1 MALDLYNPWIAVA
14 ALALALGT
22 TGLLAKC
29 QSLPTDRE
37 RHTAIDGLRGFLA
50 FFVFLH
56 HGSIWFV
63 QLHQHTW
70 TTPTSNLYRHFG
82 DSSVALFFMITA
94 FLFTGK
100 ILDSQHRPIDWVRLY
115 VARVMRL
122 FPLYA
127 VAVAILWLMAWA
139 LTDWTLRVSTRQLW
153 TEVLNW
159 LIFTVPRGESV
170 NSLPHANRLMA
181 GVTWSL
187 PYEWWFYL
195 GLPALAFLLRKQN
208 PSRGWLLFGFL
219 NVLLFKAV
227 WHLDLRLLPFLGG
240 VLAAYAVRNET
251 ICRFSRLRWTGLI
264 VLLCL
269 GLAVKWTP
277 TAYTPPALVLLST
290 AFILMACGND
300 LFGIL
305 SAAPSRILGE
315 MAYSLYLLHGLLLSF
330 VFHWLVGWSE
340 MARWSEAEHWTLVVG
355 LSVPLILL
363 SYAAS
368 RWIEKPAQQATPA
381 VVAWIRRKAPAP
393 AAMTKPLTAKSR
405 DIGPP

>member
-29 QSLPTDRE
+29 QSLPTNLGRY
-37 RHTAIDGLRGFLA
+37 ASIDGLRGFLA

-63 QLHQHTW
+63 QLHQQAW
-70 TTPTSNLYRHFG
+70 TTPKSNLYRHFG

-100 ILDSQHRPIDWVRLY
+100 ILDSQHRPIDWVWLY
-115 VARVMRL
+115 VGRVMRL

-127 VAVAILWLMAWA
+127 VAVTILWLMAWS
-139 LTDWTLRVSTRQLW
+139 LTDWTLQVSPCQLW

-159 LIFTVPRGESV
+159 LVFTVPRGESV
-170 NSLPHANRLMA
+170 NGLLHASRLVA
-181 GVTWSL
+181 NVTWSL

-195 GLPALAFLLRKQN
+195 CLPAMAVLLRKQTS
-208 PSRGWLLFGFL
+208 PLGWLLFSFS
-219 NVLLFKAV
+219 NALLFKVA
-227 WHLDLRLLPFLGG
+227 WHLDFRLIPFLGG
-240 VLAAYAVRNET
+240 VLAAYAVRHEAL
-251 ICRFSRLRWTGLI
+251 CRFSRQQWTGLI

-305 SAAPSRILGE
+305 SAAPSRILGDI
-315 MAYSLYLLHGLLLSF
+315 AYSLYLLHGLLLSF

-368 RWIEKPAQQATPA
+368 RWIEKPIQQATPA
-381 VVAWIRRKAPAP
+381 AVAWIRRKA
-393 AAMTKPLTAKSR
+393 T
-405 DIGPP
+405 PPP